1 MKKTFGKIP
10 IYKGDWA
17 EGVTVKEKFRFTYK
31 GSEFQ
36 ALRDDLTTPPLDN
49 DYNLN
54 EGWIYISNGTD
65 AYRAAEKIANNAAEI
80 EKLKEVDESL
90 KSDITSVDEKLT
102 EHIDYANSKFDHIND
117 TLSSQEDADVVHDT
131 RILELE
137 KAQWPLMLTL
147 DLTPSLL
154 EYTGVLQVV
163 SAKYTVKHKG
173 ALKLP
178 NTLKLTQD
186 GAVVTTDPAKEDTA
200 AITVNKLGNTTIQLS
215 ATAHSYYGYHSEKED
230 DIISATIS
238 KTIQM
243 VLPIYAGFGTSAE
256 SVKTDSNKL
265 SVRTSAAGTYT
276 KTCQSDNQNF
286 YILVPRTFATL
297 TSFTMGGA
305 PFVMETSDITLGG
318 YEYKQY
324 KSGAVYNTG
333 ATVNIKAS

>member
-36 ALRDDLTTPPLDN
+36 AWRDGLTSPPLD
-49 DYNLN
+49 DEYNLN
-54 EGWIYISNGTD
+54 YGWIYISNGTD
-65 AYRAAEKIANNAAEI
+65 AYRAAEKIAKNETDIANLKTANEEI
-80 EKLKEVDESL
+80 RA
-90 KSDITSVDEKLT
+90 DITTLSDNLSS
-102 EHIDYANSKFDHIND
+102 HIDSANSKFDHIND
-117 TLSSQEDADVVHDT
+117 RLSLHEVADGVHDS

-137 KAQWPLMLTL
+137 KAQWPLVLTL
-147 DLTPSLL
+147 DITPLLL
-154 EYTGVLQVV
+154 EYTEVPQVV

-173 ALKLP
+173 VLKLP
-178 NTLKLTQD
+178 KTLSLTQD
-186 GAVVTTDPAKEDTA
+186 DAVITTDPAKEDTA
-200 AITVNKLGNTTIQLS
+200 AITVNKLGNTIVKLS
-215 ATAHSYYGYHSEKED
+215 ATAHSYYGYHSEETD
-230 DIISATIS
+230 DIISAS
-238 KTIQM
+238 VQKTVQM
-243 VLPIYAGFGTSAE
+243 VLPIYAGFSTSAE
-256 SVKTDSNKL
+256 GVRTVANKL

-276 KTCQSDNQNF
+276 KTCQADGQNF

-305 PFVMETSDITLGG
+305 PFVIEASDITLGD

>member
-10 IYKGDWA
+10 IYKGDWKQ
-17 EGVTVKEKFRFTYK
+17 GVTVKEKFRFTYK

-36 ALRDDLTTPPLDN
+36 ALRDDLTTPPLDS
-49 DYNLN
+49 YNQLN
-54 EGWIYISNGTD
+54 EGWIVISNGTD
-65 AYRAAEKIANNAAEI
+65 AYLAAAKIAKNETDI
-80 EKLKEVDESL
+80 SSLKETDETL
-90 KSDITSVDEKLT
+90 RTEIASVADNLS
-102 EHIDYANSKFDHIND
+102 EHIGDANSKFDLINE
-117 TLSSQEDADVVHDT
+117 TLVSQGEADGVHDS

-147 DLTPSLL
+147 DITPLLL
-154 EYTGVLQVV
+154 EYTGTSQTL

-173 ALKLP
+173 VLKLP
-178 NTLKLTQD
+178 KTLSLTQD
-186 GAVVTTDPAKEDTA
+186 EEVITTDPAKEDTA
-200 AITVNKLGNTTIQLS
+200 SITVNKLGNTIIKLS
-215 ATAHSYYGYHSEKED
+215 ATAHSYYDYHSDKTD

-243 VLPIYAGFGTSAE
+243 VLPVYAGFGTSAD
-256 SVKTDSNKL
+256 SVKTSANKL

-276 KTCQSDNQNF
+276 KTCQADGQNF